1 MKDMIK
7 RYVYDVTRRLPENQ
21 REEVGKELLANIN
34 DMLPENPSEEDI
46 KKVLVELG
54 EPRILATSY
63 RQKPRYL
70 ISPEWMDDYFQ
81 TLKIVMIV
89 FGVIALIS
97 GLIEN
102 ILNPEAVNVIGII
115 FEVFFKTISEIVQS
129 LFSAFA
135 IVTLIFAGISAHQ
148 SKNEKCE
155 WDPKNLPELPKE
167 NVKKISKVESIVGLT
182 FSIIFGT
189 LFIYFMWRNQVYIGW
204 FENGDFEHVVIPF
217 FNADVLKTFIPF
229 YIISVVLTIVE
240 SGLKLKSGH
249 WNVSIATIHTV
260 EQILSIIVLFF
271 FATTTNLVNPTFW
284 AEAAAYTEITAEQ
297 FSEGFSKGIY
307 GFAWFV
313 AVMGS
318 IDILSTWFKTLKPNR
333 KEIK

>member
-1 MKDMIK
+1 MIK

-21 REEVGKELLANIN
+21 REEVGKELQANIN
-34 DMLPENPSEEDI
+34 DMLPNNPTEEDI

-70 ISPEWMDDYFQ
+70 IAPEWMDDYFQ

-89 FGVIALIS
+89 FGVISLIS

-102 ILNPEAVNVIGII
+102 ILNPESVNVIGII
-115 FEVFFKTISEIVQS
+115 FEVFFKTIAEIIQS

-155 WDPKNLPELPKE
+155 WDPNNLPELPKE

-182 FSIIFGT
+182 LSIIFGT
-189 LFIYFMWRNQVYIGW
+189 LFIYFMWKNQVYIGW
-204 FENGDFEHVVIPF
+204 FENGDFERVTIPF
-217 FNADVLKTFIPF
+217 FNADAIKVFIPF
-229 YIISVVLTIVE
+229 YMVSFGLTIAE
-240 SGLKLKSGH
+240 NFFKLRSGH
-249 WNVSIATIHTV
+249 WNVTIATVHTV
-260 EQILSIIVLFF
+260 EQIVSIIVLFL
-271 FATTTNLVNPTFW
+271 FATTTNLVNPAFW
-284 AEAAAYTEITAEQ
+284 AEAAAYTEITAVQ

-307 GFAWFV
+307 GFAWFI
-313 AVMGS
+313 AVMGA
-318 IDILSTWFKTLKPNR
+318 IDILSTWFKTLKPN
-333 KEIK
+333 KKDIK